1 MSAMLRKAAV
11 AGTWY
16 PGKAEALARE
26 VDLYLAGAA
35 GVSAS
40 GRLVALVS
48 PHAGL
53 RYSGPVAAYGY
64 SLLRGRAALTVVL
77 VGPSHRAAF
86 RGVAVQAHGEW
97 ETPLGRAAIDEA
109 TAEALL
115 VSGAGLVFDD
125 PGLHRPEHSL
135 EMQLPFLQRLVPEL
149 RLVPLMMGSQ
159 SREEILGLAGALAR
173 GLAGREAL
181 LVASSDLSHYEPAP
195 VANRLDAVVVDQVG
209 RFDDAGLL
217 DRLEQRENV
226 ACGGGPI
233 VAVMKA
239 ARLLGADRATV
250 LKYADSGDAAGDK
263 SQVVGYLSAALTAS
277 AS

>member
-1 MSAMLRKAAV
+1 M
-11 AGTWY
+11 
-16 PGKAEALARE
+16 
-26 VDLYLAGAA
+26 
-35 GVSAS
+35 
-40 GRLVALVS
+40 
-48 PHAGL
+48 
-53 RYSGPVAAYGY
+53 
-64 SLLRGRAALTVVL
+64 L

-86 RGVAVQAHGEW
+86 RGGAVQAHGDW
-97 ETPLGRAAIDEA
+97 ETPLGRVAIDEA
-109 TAEALL
+109 AAEALL
-115 VSGAGLVFDD
+115 VSGARLVFDD

-159 SREEILGLAGALAR
+159 SREEILGLADALAR

-195 VANRLDAVVVDQVG
+195 VANRLDAVVVDQVS

-217 DRLEQRENV
+217 DRLGERDNV